1 MSVSSINIFSGMRRA
16 SLANTEW
23 VLPNWNI
30 IPSANMAALPREEII
45 SKVKELA
52 VSAANASTDK
62 EKGRIQDQLQEL
74 NTQYIS
80 YVSPDRKLLYK
91 QALKTIAKMVSREKK
106 EEPCVN
112 PQKTLIDILNEHDGI
127 GLVVNKPYVIEG
139 GGTVTAYHVTGGG
152 FMFDVGYG
160 GENVMSINVGCLLGN
175 GVYYTPTLAEQARAR
190 EISDIFDRAYDYV
203 KCKSMSTIH
212 NPAVGADSENRI
224 NITI

>member
-1 MSVSSINIFSGMRRA
+1 MSVSSINIFSGMRRE
-16 SLANTEW
+16 SLTETKC

-52 VSAANASTDK
+52 VNAANASTDK
-62 EKGRIQDQLQEL
+62 EKERIQDQLQEL

-106 EEPCVN
+106 EKPSVN

-127 GLVVNKPYVIEG
+127 GLVFNKSYVIEG
-139 GGTVTAYHVTGGG
+139 SGTVTAYHVTGGG

-175 GVYYTPTLAEQARAR
+175 GVYYTPTLAEQVRAR
-190 EISDIFDRAYDYV
+190 EISDIFDRAYDYA
-203 KCKSMSTIH
+203 KYKSMSIIH
-212 NPAVGADSENRI
+212 NPAVGADSENRF